1 MQESQFSPDG
11 ARLCAITA
19 SIPAASTLFGL
30 MRGLRGRF
38 TTKDCKEEGSC
49 GKLNV
54 NTLLWSP
61 HGRLLLLG
69 VGLLQPA
76 RFAGL
81 REPQRGHLHL
91 GRRGPEADRAVPH
104 GLHHLVRVGS
114 EQPLFDSG
122 HLLSAHEGR

>member
-30 MRGLRGRF
+30 MRGLRDRF

-54 NTLLWSP
+54 NTLLWSLTRDTYKTYLTVLP
-61 HGRLLLLG
+61 FC
-69 VGLLQPA
+69 V
-76 RFAGL
+76 
-81 REPQRGHLHL
+81 
-91 GRRGPEADRAVPH
+91 
-104 GLHHLVRVGS
+104 
-114 EQPLFDSG
+114 
-122 HLLSAHEGR
+122 